1 MGNNIAWFVKTC
13 HICQTGKT
21 QNVLIPPVI
30 ATPAPLFAKIYVDTM
45 HLPPSGGFK
54 FIIQGRCSVVHYPEF
69 DMLRNENARAIG
81 EWLLKCFIYRW
92 GTLVE
97 IVSDNGGPFVK
108 AIGYL
113 SKKYHI
119 NHIRISGY
127 NLRANGIV
135 ERSHFDIRQALFNAA
150 GGDQMKWSSVA
161 HSVFWA
167 DHITVRKR
175 MGCSPYFAVTG
186 THPLLPFDI
195 TEFSY
200 LLPPP
205 NSVLSTTDMIARHA
219 LALQKRSEDLA
230 MLHSKVFQA
239 RCAAAIHFERD
250 HAVTIKDFDFKLG
263 DLVLLRHT
271 AIEKALN
278 RKMCA
283 RYIGPIIIIS
293 RNKGGAYI
301 VAELD
306 GSLYDRPI
314 AAFRLIPYFA
324 RLHIDL
330 PPLEELLDV
339 SIDCLRELENTTLEE
354 TDDFFN
360 DETPDIDPLNE
371 DNDD

>member
-1 MGNNIAWFVKTC
+1 MGNDIAWFVKTC
-13 HICQTGKT
+13 HICQTRKT
-21 QNVLIPPVI
+21 QNVLIPPVV

-45 HLPPSGGFK
+45 HLPPSSGFK
-54 FIIQGRCSVVHYPEF
+54 FIVQGRCSVVHYPEF
-69 DMLRNENARAIG
+69 DMLRNENAKAIG
-81 EWLLKCFIYRW
+81 EWLLKSFIYRW

-113 SKKYHI
+113 SKRYHI

-127 NLRANGIV
+127 NSRANGLV
-135 ERSHFDIRQALFNAA
+135 ERSHFDIRQALFKAA
-150 GGDQMKWSSVA
+150 GGDQSKWSSVA
-161 HSVFWA
+161 YSVFWA
-167 DHITVRKR
+167 DRITVRKR

-195 TEFSY
+195 TEASY

-205 NSVLSTTDMIARHA
+205 DSVLSTTDMIARRA

-230 MLHSKVFQA
+230 ILHSKVFQA
-239 RCAAAIHFERD
+239 RCAAAVRFEKEHGATIRD
-250 HAVTIKDFDFKLG
+250 FNFKLG

-278 RKMCA
+278 RKMRA
-283 RYIGPIIIIS
+283 RYTGPVIVIS

-301 VAELD
+301 IAELD
-306 GSLYDRPI
+306 GSLFDRPI

-324 RLHIDL
+324 RRHIDL
-330 PPLEELLDV
+330 PPLEHLLDV
-339 SIDCLRELENTTLEE
+339 SIDRLRQLENTTFED
-354 TDDFFN
+354 TDEFFPEHDTIDHPP
-360 DETPDIDPLNE
+360 DEDDE
-371 DNDD
+371 D